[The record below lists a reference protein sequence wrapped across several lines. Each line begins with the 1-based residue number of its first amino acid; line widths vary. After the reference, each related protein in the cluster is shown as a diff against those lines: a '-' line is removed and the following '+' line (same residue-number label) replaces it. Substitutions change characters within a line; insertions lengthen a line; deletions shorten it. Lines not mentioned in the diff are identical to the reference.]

1 MKPIFIPY
9 KQTLKWMYYWDP
21 DNGLQ
26 IAHSNIN
33 LQEYYAVR
41 IDPTRKV
48 IRHHL

>member
-9 KQTLKWMYYWDP
+9 RFELNWLYYWDP
-21 DNGLQ
+21 DNGEQ

-41 IDPTRKV
+41 IRPIEHIFRL
-48 IRHHL
+48 HL

>member
-9 KQTLKWMYYWDP
+9 KQTLKWMYYWNP
-21 DNGLQ
+21 DNGEQ
-26 IAHSNIN
+26 IAYSNIN